1 MAEAADRLQEAAVG
15 GRRSSAAEPGRSGLY
30 CTGTGRFGGAVAAE
44 ECRPFVVEEAAVAVA
59 VAAALMIGIVGLL
72 RLLVRPPLPTLFSLV
87 SLMLGLLSLLT
98 LMMARFGG
106 MIPLRPILVGIS
118 RYI

>member
-1 MAEAADRLQEAAVG
+1 M
-15 GRRSSAAEPGRSGLY
+15 EPGRSGLY

-44 ECRPFVVEEAAVAVA
+44 ECRPFVVVEAAAVTVAV
-59 VAAALMIGIVGLL
+59 VAGIVGLL

-87 SLMLGLLSLLT
+87 SLMLGLLNLLAP
-98 LMMARFGG
+98 MMARFGG

-118 RYI
+118 RIA